1 MSKPSLASDAAAAT
15 PLERALDQNAT
26 AKDTVELSSAELAVI
41 NTVLKH
47 ELPNDVVKGVVAQAL
62 EKTDELEVK
71 IQETAQELAE
81 VNQLLAQ
88 EIDAR
93 TDLEGEVAT
102 IKAELD
108 REKAKR

>member
-26 AKDTVELSSAELAVI
+26 VKDTVELSSAELAVI
-41 NTVLKH
+41 NTVLKQ
-47 ELPNDVVKGVVAQAL
+47 ELPDDVIKGVFAQAL

>member
-1 MSKPSLASDAAAAT
+1 MSKPLPPSDAAPAT
-15 PLERALDQNAT
+15 PLERALDQNSNVR
-26 AKDTVELSSAELAVI
+26 DTVELSSAELAVI

-47 ELPNDVVKGVVAQAL
+47 ELPGDVIKGVVAQAL

-71 IQETAQELAE
+71 IQETAQDLAE

-93 TDLEGEVAT
+93 MDLEGEVAT
-102 IKAELD
+102 IKAELE
-108 REKAKR
+108 REKAKP

>member
-41 NTVLKH
+41 NTVLKQ
-47 ELPNDVVKGVVAQAL
+47 ELPDEVMKGVVAQAL

>member
-26 AKDTVELSSAELAVI
+26 VKDTVELSSAELAVI
-41 NTVLKH
+41 NTVLKQ
-47 ELPNDVVKGVVAQAL
+47 ELPDEVIKGVVAQAL

-71 IQETAQELAE
+71 IQETAEELAE

>member
-41 NTVLKH
+41 NTVLKQ
-47 ELPNDVVKGVVAQAL
+47 ELPDDVIKGVVAQAL

>member
-26 AKDTVELSSAELAVI
+26 VKDTVELSSAELAVI

-47 ELPNDVVKGVVAQAL
+47 ELPNDVIKGVVAKAL